1 MKKVIS
7 HQIKGDRKVDCRQRS
22 PVTKKEPD
30 SEEGYEASS
39 EKGDPKDE
47 IEEERQKIEAAK

>member
-1 MKKVIS
+1 MDQKKVTG
-7 HQIKGDRKVDCRQRS
+7 H
-22 PVTKKEPD
+22 KKEPD

-47 IEEERQKIEAAK
+47 IEEEGEKVETTK

>member
-7 HQIKGDRKVDCRQRS
+7 HQIKGDSKLDCGSEKGHRSQKKV
-22 PVTKKEPD
+22 PD

-47 IEEERQKIEAAK
+47 IEEEG

>member
-7 HQIKGDRKVDCRQRS
+7 HQIKGDRRWIVKKKGHRS
-22 PVTKKEPD
+22 QKKEPD

-47 IEEERQKIEAAK
+47 IEEER

>member
-47 IEEERQKIEAAK
+47 IEEER

>member
-1 MKKVIS
+1 MKKFTG
-7 HQIKGDRKVDCRQRS
+7 H
-22 PVTKKEPD
+22 KKEPD

-47 IEEERQKIEAAK
+47 IEEEREKIEAAKKSGISVRHLHRSCKL